1 MLNLTKL
8 INPPIQPLLWGS
20 GMVMLALGT
29 WSILSLKMLD
39 ENGANQA
46 ADISVKIPDASVLDT
61 PNLNAYPQMV
71 QAPLFWES
79 RKLFV
84 PEPVTPEPQIV
95 TPVDTTLPQGRL
107 IGIIDV
113 EGSLFGIME
122 NAAGGSVRLRVGDSW
137 GAWKV
142 TGIDPD
148 RLLLE
153 VGNQRQDIPLV
164 ADFAAPQENPQVVQ
178 ARAAAAQQKAHQ
190 QAQRQQQ
197 AMPAGQPQP
206 FANAAAPAATA
217 GLPFPADAEK
227 QPPALSVNEALEARQ
242 RLMAARWG
250 ALTGGDAAAAQPPTG
265 Q

>member
-1 MLNLTKL
+1 MINLTKL

-46 ADISVKIPDASVLDT
+46 TDISVKIPDASVLDT

-178 ARAAAAQQKAHQ
+178 ARAAAAQQKPTSRRSVSNRQCPLANRNRLPMPLRRL
-190 QAQRQQQ
+190 RQQQ
-197 AMPAGQPQP
+197 QQVCRSLLMR
-206 FANAAAPAATA
+206 
-217 GLPFPADAEK
+217 K
-227 QPPALSVNEALEARQ
+227 SSRQ
-242 RLMAARWG
+242 HCRSTRL
-250 ALTGGDAAAAQPPTG
+250 
-265 Q
+265 